1 LLTYTPKGA
10 GSKHKHGYL
19 QPISQPHWYQPASFI
34 LTTIQEALNQQI
46 HNMKANHLIYLVSP
60 FGIGA
65 LMQKILNIPDTSYWF
80 YVSLLCIASVFF
92 FVKFILPAI
101 EQKFDAIS
109 PLDMKGAYEDKMS
122 QQKPFSYV
130 VGIHMATFVIIL
142 IVYFT
147 S

>member
-1 LLTYTPKGA
+1 
-10 GSKHKHGYL
+10 
-19 QPISQPHWYQPASFI
+19 
-34 LTTIQEALNQQI
+34 
-46 HNMKANHLIYLVSP
+46 MKSNHLIYLASP

-65 LMQKILNIPDTSYWF
+65 LTQKIMDIPNTSYWF

-101 EQKFDAIS
+101 EQKFDTIS
-109 PLDMKGAYEDKMS
+109 PIDMKGAYEDKMAE
-122 QQKPFSYV
+122 QKPYSYV
-130 VGIHMATFVIIL
+130 VGAHMATFVIIL